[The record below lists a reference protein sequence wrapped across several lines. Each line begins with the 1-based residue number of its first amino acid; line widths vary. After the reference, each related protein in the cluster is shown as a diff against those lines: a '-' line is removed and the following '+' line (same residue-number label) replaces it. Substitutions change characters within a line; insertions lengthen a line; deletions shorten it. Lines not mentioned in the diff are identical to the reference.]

1 MKTCSSK
8 LTELTRWT
16 SILKGPASF
25 YQSIDR
31 LAGPGWLPNDQ
42 DILHARVKS
51 TGFSE
56 LFFDIGPMTWI
67 MLELGGSRTE
77 RRKWIHC
84 FAEVDCL
91 TFVAT
96 LSGYDQY
103 LMEDHSAVC
112 PKAPVSSAFDC

>member
-1 MKTCSSK
+1 M
-8 LTELTRWT
+8 L
-16 SILKGPASF
+16 SILKGPFSF
-25 YQSIDR
+25 HQSIDR
-31 LAGPGWLPNDQ
+31 LAAPGWLPNDQ
-42 DILHARVKS
+42 DILHARAKS

-91 TFVAT
+91 TFVAP

-112 PKAPVSSAFDC
+112 LNAPVSSDFDC